1 MNICYQYL
9 LKYGTIGIKW
19 VGDFTMGR
27 AELQGTP
34 WHYEQMQK
42 TSQDGSKYCIYN
54 RNNRCRCTPCEHYK
68 QSCKGK
74 GSCSWFET
82 KTGVPK
88 VYNSKT
94 VSVFNPNNAKGKL
107 EVRKVTNDNIKS
119 EKHDKFIEL
128 AEKRVNTIID
138 KIDTLENL
146 SNKNQYEYTQAEIDK
161 MFKSIEEALANA
173 KESFI
178 TKNKGRFKF

>member
-1 MNICYQYL
+1 M
-9 LKYGTIGIKW
+9 
-19 VGDFTMGR
+19 
-27 AELQGTP
+27 
-34 WHYEQMQK
+34 
-42 TSQDGSKYCIYN
+42 
-54 RNNRCRCTPCEHYK
+54 
-68 QSCKGK
+68 
-74 GSCSWFET
+74 
-82 KTGVPK
+82 
-88 VYNSKT
+88 
-94 VSVFNPNNAKGKL
+94 FNPNNAKGKL